1 MARKLLI
8 YTDLDGTLLDAR
20 DYSFNS
26 AKKALGI
33 LQGAGIPVIIC
44 SSKTR
49 AEILSIRQRLRNTH
63 PFISENGGGIYLP
76 IGYFPFEPPGVSYT
90 EGYLVT
96 ELGTPYPKLREALSV
111 LKARGFQLKGFG
123 DMTDDEVAE
132 LTGLP
137 TIEEAMLAKA
147 REFDEPFIL
156 IGDGEK
162 TQNIKEAI
170 MDLGL
175 NFTRGRLMHI
185 LGDCDKGRA
194 VKIVT
199 EHYSREY
206 GEVITCGLGDSP
218 NDLPM
223 LKVVDYPFL
232 VQKPGGYHDPEV
244 NDDRIVRV
252 DGVGPEGW
260 AKAVTGLLMELRIS

>member
-1 MARKLLI
+1 MAKKLLI

-20 DYSFNS
+20 DYSFDA
-26 AKKALGI
+26 AKKTLSI
-33 LQGAGIPVIIC
+33 LQDAGIPVIIC
-44 SSKTR
+44 TSKTR
-49 AEILSIRQRLRNTH
+49 AEILSIRQRLGNTH

-76 IGYFPFEPPGVSYT
+76 SGYFPFEPHGVSYT

-96 ELGTPYPKLREALSV
+96 ELGTPYPKLREALTV

-123 DMTDDEVAE
+123 DMTEDEVME
-132 LTGLP
+132 LTGLS
-137 TIEEAMLAKA
+137 TIDEARLAKA

-156 IGDGEK
+156 MGDGEQDK
-162 TQNIKEAI
+162 KLREAI
-170 MDLGL
+170 KGLGL

-244 NDDRIVRV
+244 KDDRIVRV
-252 DGVGPEGW
+252 DGIGPEGW
-260 AKAVTGLLMELRIS
+260 AKSVTGLFMELRIA